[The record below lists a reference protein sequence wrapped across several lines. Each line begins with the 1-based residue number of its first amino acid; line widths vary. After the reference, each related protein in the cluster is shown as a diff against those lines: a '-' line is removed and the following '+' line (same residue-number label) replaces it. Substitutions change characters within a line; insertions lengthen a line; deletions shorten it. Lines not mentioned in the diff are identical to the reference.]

1 MKNVLIISSEG
12 VPFATSGGLGDVIG
26 ALPKELKKQGV
37 NVRVI
42 LPLYKTV
49 KDTYG
54 DQLKFIE
61 AYGVG
66 LSWRVEHCG
75 LFETEYEGVTFY
87 FIDNE
92 FYYNRPSIYGWG
104 GDEGERFAF
113 FDRAVLEALPNLRIT
128 RKIKEVEEFIRAKKS
143 SDYFLS

>member
-12 VPFATSGGLGDVIG
+12 VPFAKSGGLGDVIG
-26 ALPKELKKQGV
+26 ALPKELKAQGV

-61 AYGVG
+61 SYAVG
-66 LSWRVEHCG
+66 LSWRMEHCG

-87 FIDNE
+87 FMVAPGHDGHKLSIKAQIRILWANGIVE
-92 FYYNRPSIYGWG
+92 GKPIYG
-104 GDEGERFAF
+104 
-113 FDRAVLEALPNLRIT
+113 VRINEST
-128 RKIKEVEEFIRAKKS
+128 SKEV
-143 SDYFLS
+143 L

>member
-12 VPFATSGGLGDVIG
+12 VPFAKSGGLGDVIG

-61 AYGVG
+61 AY
-66 LSWRVEHCG
+66 
-75 LFETEYEGVTFY
+75 
-87 FIDNE
+87 
-92 FYYNRPSIYGWG
+92 
-104 GDEGERFAF
+104 
-113 FDRAVLEALPNLRIT
+113 
-128 RKIKEVEEFIRAKKS
+128 
-143 SDYFLS
+143 